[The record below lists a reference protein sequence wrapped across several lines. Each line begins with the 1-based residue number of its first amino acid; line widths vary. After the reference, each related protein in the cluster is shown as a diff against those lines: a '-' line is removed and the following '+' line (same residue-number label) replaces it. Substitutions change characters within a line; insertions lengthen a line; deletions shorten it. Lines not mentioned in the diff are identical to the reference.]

1 MEENKLKELLD
12 KYYDGVTSPEEELE
26 LKTYFSGNNV
36 LPGYEAEKEIFS
48 YYSGME
54 KIIVPFADFEMRII
68 KSVDDLERIKLINN
82 KRKRYITLFS
92 VAATILIM
100 IGSWFFLLRE
110 REPADTFS
118 DPTLAYAETMRI
130 LNNVSVNLNRGTE
143 ALKPVFNLTGTVG
156 RGMRSVDRSLSAFSD
171 GLRKAGL
178 TVSLYETE
186 NKQNKEDIINN

>member
-12 KYYDGVTSPEEELE
+12 KYYDGVTSSEEELE

-68 KSVDDLERIKLINN
+68 KSVDDLERIKLKNN
-82 KRKRYITLFS
+82 NRKRNITLFS

-100 IGSWFFLLRE
+100 IGSWFFFLRE

-118 DPTLAYAETMRI
+118 DPSLAYAETMKI
-130 LNNVSVNLNRGTE
+130 LTNVSVKINRGKE
-143 ALKPVFNLTGTVG
+143 ALKPVFNLTGTA
-156 RGMRSVDRSLSAFSD
+156 RQGMRSVDRSLTAFSD

-178 TVSLYETE
+178 TVSLDDTE
-186 NKQNKEDIINN
+186 NKQNKEAIIK

>member
-12 KYYDGVTSPEEELE
+12 KYYDGDTSPEEESE
-26 LKTYFSGNNV
+26 LKKYFSGNNV
-36 LPGYEAEKEIFS
+36 LPGYETEKEIFS

-54 KIIVPFADFEMRII
+54 RIIIPSADFEMRII
-68 KSVDDLERIKLINN
+68 KSVEDLERTELRNNNRKGLIA
-82 KRKRYITLFS
+82 LLS

>member
-12 KYYDGVTSPEEELE
+12 KYYDGVTSSEEELE

-100 IGSWFFLLRE
+100 IGSWFFFLRE

-118 DPTLAYAETMRI
+118 DPSLAYAETMKI
-130 LNNVSVNLNRGTE
+130 LTNVSVKINRGKE
-143 ALKPVFNLTGTVG
+143 ALKPVFNLTGTA
-156 RGMRSVDRSLSAFSD
+156 RQGMRSVDRSLTAFSD

-178 TVSLYETE
+178 TVSLDDTE
-186 NKQNKEDIINN
+186 NKQNKEAIIK

>member
-1 MEENKLKELLD
+1 MKENKLKELLN
-12 KYYDGVTSPEEELE
+12 KYYEGETSSKEELN
-26 LKTYFSGNNV
+26 LKKYFSGNDV

-54 KIIVPFADFEMRII
+54 KIIVPSADFEMRII
-68 KSVDDLERIKLINN
+68 KSVDDLERIKLKNN
-82 KRKRYITLFS
+82 NRRRYITLFS
-92 VAATILIM
+92 VAATILVI

-118 DPTLAYAETMRI
+118 DPSLAYIETMRV

-143 ALKPVFNLTGTVG
+143 ALEPVFYLTGAAR
-156 RGMRSVDRSLSAFSD
+156 RGMRSVDRSLSAFSE

-178 TVSLYETE
+178 TVNPDETE
-186 NKQNKEDIINN
+186 NKQNKEAIINN

>member
-100 IGSWFFLLRE
+100 IGSWFFFLRE

-118 DPTLAYAETMRI
+118 DPSLAYAETMKI
-130 LNNVSVNLNRGTE
+130 LTNVSVKINRGKE
-143 ALKPVFNLTGTVG
+143 ALKPVFNLTGTA
-156 RGMRSVDRSLSAFSD
+156 RQGMRSVDRSLTAFSD

-178 TVSLYETE
+178 TVSLDETE
-186 NKQNKEDIINN
+186 NKQNKEAIIK

>member
-12 KYYDGVTSPEEELE
+12 KYYDGATSPEEELE
-26 LKTYFSGNNV
+26 IKNYFSGDKV
-36 LPGYEAEKEIFS
+36 FPGYEAEKDIFR

-54 KIIVPFADFEMRII
+54 KIDVPSADFEMRIV
-68 KSVDDLERIKLINN
+68 KSLDDLERIKLKNDN
-82 KRKRYITLFS
+82 RKRYITLFS
-92 VAATILIM
+92 AVATILIM

-178 TVSLYETE
+178 TVSLDDTE
-186 NKQNKEDIINN
+186 NKQNKEAIIK

>member
-12 KYYDGVTSPEEELE
+12 KYYDGVTSSEEELE

-100 IGSWFFLLRE
+100 IGSWFFFLRE

-118 DPTLAYAETMRI
+118 DPSLAYAETMKI
-130 LNNVSVNLNRGTE
+130 LTNVSVKINMGKE
-143 ALKPVFNLTGTVG
+143 ALKPVFNLTGTA
-156 RGMRSVDRSLSAFSD
+156 RQGMRSVDRSLTAFSD

-178 TVSLYETE
+178 TVSLDVTE
-186 NKQNKEDIINN
+186 NKQNKEAIIK

>member
-12 KYYDGVTSPEEELE
+12 KYYDGVTSSEEELE

-54 KIIVPFADFEMRII
+54 KIIVPSADFEMRII
-68 KSVDDLERIKLINN
+68 KSVDDLERTKLINN

-100 IGSWFFLLRE
+100 IGSWFFFLRE

-118 DPTLAYAETMRI
+118 DPSLAYAETMRI
-130 LNNVSVNLNRGTE
+130 LTNVSVKINMGKE
-143 ALKPVFNLTGTVG
+143 ALKPVFNLTGTA
-156 RGMRSVDRSLSAFSD
+156 RQGMRSVDRSLTAFSD

-178 TVSLYETE
+178 TVSLDETE
-186 NKQNKEDIINN
+186 NKQNKEAIIK

>member
-54 KIIVPFADFEMRII
+54 KIIVPSADFEMRII

-100 IGSWFFLLRE
+100 IGSWFFFLRE

-118 DPTLAYAETMRI
+118 DPSLAYAETMKI
-130 LNNVSVNLNRGTE
+130 LTNVSVKINRGKE
-143 ALKPVFNLTGTVG
+143 ALKPVFNLTGTA
-156 RGMRSVDRSLSAFSD
+156 RQGMRSVDRSLTAFSD

-178 TVSLYETE
+178 TVSLDDTE
-186 NKQNKEDIINN
+186 NKQNKEAIIK

>member
-54 KIIVPFADFEMRII
+54 KIIVPSADFEMRII
-68 KSVDDLERIKLINN
+68 KSVDDLERIKLKNN
-82 KRKRYITLFS
+82 NRKRYITLFS
-92 VAATILIM
+92 AVATILIM

-178 TVSLYETE
+178 TVSLDETE
-186 NKQNKEDIINN
+186 NKQNKEAIIK

>member
-1 MEENKLKELLD
+1 MEENKLKELLNR
-12 KYYDGVTSPEEELE
+12 YYDGVTSPEEELE

-100 IGSWFFLLRE
+100 IGSWFFFLRE

-118 DPTLAYAETMRI
+118 DPSLAYAETMRI
-130 LNNVSVNLNRGTE
+130 LTNVSVKINMGKE
-143 ALKPVFNLTGTVG
+143 ALKPVFNLTGTA
-156 RGMRSVDRSLSAFSD
+156 RQGMRSVDRSLTAFSD

-178 TVSLYETE
+178 TVSLDDTE
-186 NKQNKEDIINN
+186 NKQNKEAIIK